1 MPYKKERACGSIG
14 IIIRNIKIKS
24 CYCFL
29 IYKNMIAV
37 FSQFIILIYLVGNT
51 IMKKDLL
58 LFEEREKNGKQ

>member
-1 MPYKKERACGSIG
+1 MK
-14 IIIRNIKIKS
+14 NFMIKTLRMTFCIDFDMSKI
-24 CYCFL
+24 F
-29 IYKNMIAV
+29 IMNNVAV